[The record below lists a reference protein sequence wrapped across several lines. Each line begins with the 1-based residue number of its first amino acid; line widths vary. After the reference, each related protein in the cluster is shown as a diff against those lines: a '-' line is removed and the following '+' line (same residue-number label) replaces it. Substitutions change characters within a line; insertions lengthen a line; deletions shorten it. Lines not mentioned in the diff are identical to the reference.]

1 MLLLNQS
8 IWNGAMAMDT
18 KQDFFTRK
26 KEESGIVLNA
36 VQQEAV
42 KQTEGPLL
50 LLASPGSGKTT
61 TIIMRIGYLIE
72 EKGVAPAR
80 IKAITFSRA
89 AAADM
94 KDRFQKLFPNLPPV
108 DFSTIHSLAFE
119 LVRVFFRRTNVP
131 FLLIE
136 GEAGPYQK
144 KKILRNVYKAIHG
157 EKITEDQLEELQTYI
172 SYIKNKM
179 IPPAKWGKVATS
191 VPEAARILKEYE
203 TFKKQGTGQLLL
215 DFDDMLTYANEILR
229 RDPDLLRMYQGR
241 YDYVLTDESQDT
253 SMVQHAIVEKLV
265 RRHRNLCVVAD
276 DDQSIYSWRGAEP
289 SYLLNFKKVYPD
301 AKILFM
307 EQNYRSSQEVVTAA
321 NLFIK
326 RNKHRYDKNMFTEN
340 PPAGPIRFVR
350 LPDYKY
356 QAKYLAQ
363 NIVVSENFSEIA
375 VLYRNNMSSIALIN
389 EFDREGI
396 PFYLKDTDNRFFSH
410 WVVQDILNVMRL
422 TFTDKRADILAQV
435 HSKLDGYITKQQMEA
450 VKGIHNNQSV
460 FDNLVR
466 YANLKDYQV
475 QKVRKVKETLR
486 EMRGMPPLDAI
497 QVIRDRLG
505 YEKALENMCK
515 KFGFRKEYLI
525 GVLNTLEDIADTL
538 VTMEEFAA
546 RLKHLAHIL
555 KTAKGNKGRHAVT
568 LSTFHSSKGL
578 EFEKVYMIDL
588 VDGIIPGNDEK
599 EDDLLMEE
607 SVRLFYVAMTRAK
620 KSLEMVSYE
629 KRNGSRAMDSPFVA
643 AVKGIVNSVEKAGK
657 TKPDIEVARIGKK
670 TVSIPQNPNAIKD
683 ASAFV
688 AGKKIQHRVFGHGE
702 IVDID
707 GDTLA
712 IRFEKRTIKLS
723 ALTCIEKG
731 LLEEADL

>member
-1 MLLLNQS
+1 
-8 IWNGAMAMDT
+8 MDT

-144 KKILRNVYKAIHG
+144 KKILWNVYKAIHG

-179 IPPAKWGKVATS
+179 IPPKKWGKVATS

-215 DFDDMLTYANEILR
+215 DFDDMLIYANEILR

-321 NLFIK
+321 NQFIK

-555 KTAKGNKGRHAVT
+555 KTAKGNKGRHAVA

>member
-1 MLLLNQS
+1 MNT
-8 IWNGAMAMDT
+8 N
-18 KQDFFTRK
+18 QDFFTRK
-26 KEESGIVLNA
+26 KEKSGIVLNA

-94 KDRFQKLFPNLPPV
+94 KDRFRKLFPNLPPV

-136 GEAGPYQK
+136 GEAGPYHK

-179 IPPAKWGKVATS
+179 IPPTKWGKVATS

-215 DFDDMLTYANEILR
+215 DFDDMLIYANEILR

-321 NLFIK
+321 NQFIK

-629 KRNGSRAMDSPFVA
+629 KRNGSRAMDLPFVA
-643 AVKGIVNSVEKAGK
+643 AVKGIVNNVEKAEK
-657 TKPDIEVARIGKK
+657 TKPDLEVVRIGKK

>member
-1 MLLLNQS
+1 
-8 IWNGAMAMDT
+8 MDT
-18 KQDFFTRK
+18 KKDFFTRK

-94 KDRFQKLFPNLPPV
+94 KDRFRKLFPNLPPV

-119 LVRVFFRRTNVP
+119 LVRVFFRRNNAP

-136 GEAGPYQK
+136 GEAGPYHK

-179 IPPAKWGKVATS
+179 IPPAKWGKVVTS

-203 TFKKQGTGQLLL
+203 AFKKQGTRQLLL

-289 SYLLNFKKVYPD
+289 SYLLNFNKVYPD

-307 EQNYRSSQEVVTAA
+307 EQNYRSSQEVVTTA

-450 VKGIHNNQSV
+450 VKGIRNNQSV

-497 QVIRDRLG
+497 HVIRGRLG

-546 RLKHLAHIL
+546 RLQHLAQIL

-588 VDGIIPGNDEK
+588 VEGIIPGDDEK
-599 EDDLLMEE
+599 ENDLLMEE

-629 KRNGSRAMDSPFVA
+629 KRNGSRTMDSPFVA
-643 AVKGIVNSVEKAGK
+643 AVKGIVNNVEKAEK
-657 TKPDIEVARIGKK
+657 TKPDLEVVRIGKK

-683 ASAFV
+683 TSAFV
-688 AGKKIQHRVFGHGE
+688 AGKKIRHRVFGHGE

-712 IRFEKRTIKLS
+712 IRFEKRTVKLS

-731 LLEEADL
+731 LLEEADS

>member
-1 MLLLNQS
+1 MNT
-8 IWNGAMAMDT
+8 N
-18 KQDFFTRK
+18 QDFFTRK
-26 KEESGIVLNA
+26 KEESGIVVNA

-61 TIIMRIGYLIE
+61 TVIMRIGYLIE

-136 GEAGPYQK
+136 GEAGPYHK
-144 KKILRNVYKAIHG
+144 KKILRDVYKAING
-157 EKITEDQLEELQTYI
+157 ERITEDQLEELQTYI

-179 IPPAKWGKVATS
+179 IPPAKWGKIATG

-203 TFKKQGTGQLLL
+203 AFKKQGTGQLLL
-215 DFDDMLTYANEILR
+215 DFDDMLIYANEILR

-321 NLFIK
+321 NQFIK

-643 AVKGIVNSVEKAGK
+643 AVKGIVNNVEKAEK
-657 TKPDIEVARIGKK
+657 TKPDLEVVRIGKK

>member
-1 MLLLNQS
+1 MNT
-8 IWNGAMAMDT
+8 N
-18 KQDFFTRK
+18 QDFFTRK
-26 KEESGIVLNA
+26 KEKSGIVLNA

-94 KDRFQKLFPNLPPV
+94 KDRFRKLFPNLPPV

-136 GEAGPYQK
+136 GEAGPYHK

-179 IPPAKWGKVATS
+179 IPPTKWGKVATS

-215 DFDDMLTYANEILR
+215 DFDDMLIYANEILR

-321 NLFIK
+321 NQFIK

-643 AVKGIVNSVEKAGK
+643 AVKGIVNNVEKAEK
-657 TKPDIEVARIGKK
+657 TKPDLEVVRIGKK

>member
-1 MLLLNQS
+1 
-8 IWNGAMAMDT
+8 MDT

-94 KDRFQKLFPNLPPV
+94 KDRFRKLFPNLPPV

-119 LVRVFFRRTNVP
+119 LVRIFFRRAHIP
-131 FLLIE
+131 FQLIE
-136 GEAGPYQK
+136 GEAGPYHK
-144 KKILRNVYKAIHG
+144 KRILRDVYKAING
-157 EKITEDQLEELQTYI
+157 ERITEDQLEELQTYI

-203 TFKKQGTGQLLL
+203 AFKKQGTRQLLL
-215 DFDDMLTYANEILR
+215 DFDDMLTHANEILR

-289 SYLLNFKKVYPD
+289 SYLLNFNKVYPD

-363 NIVVSENFSEIA
+363 NIAASENFSEIA

-460 FDNLVR
+460 FDNLIQ
-466 YANLKDYQV
+466 YAHLKDYQV
-475 QKVRKVKETLR
+475 QKVREVKETLR

-497 QVIRDRLG
+497 HVIRGRLG

-515 KFGFRKEYLI
+515 RLGFRKDPLI
-525 GVLNTLEDIADTL
+525 GILNTLEEIADTL
-538 VTMEEFAA
+538 STMEEFAA
-546 RLKHLAHIL
+546 RLQHLAQIL
-555 KTAKGNKGRHAVT
+555 KTAKGNKGRNAVT

-588 VDGIIPGNDEK
+588 VNGIIPGDDEK
-599 EDDLLMEE
+599 EDELLMEE

-629 KRNGSRAMDSPFVA
+629 KRDGTRTMDSPFVA
-643 AVKGIVNSVEKAGK
+643 AVKEIVNNVEKAAK
-657 TKPDIEVARIGKK
+657 TKPDMAVARIGKK
-670 TVSIPQNPNAIKD
+670 TVSIPYNPNAMKD

-688 AGKKIQHRVFGHGE
+688 AGKKIRHRVFGHGE
-702 IVDID
+702 IIEIN
-707 GDTLA
+707 GDTMA
-712 IRFEKRTIKLS
+712 IRFEKRTVKLS
-723 ALTCIEKG
+723 IPTCIEMG
-731 LLEEADL
+731 LLEEAGR

>member
-1 MLLLNQS
+1 MNT
-8 IWNGAMAMDT
+8 N
-18 KQDFFTRK
+18 QDFFTRK
-26 KEESGIVLNA
+26 KEESGIVVNA

-61 TIIMRIGYLIE
+61 TVIMRIGYLIE

-136 GEAGPYQK
+136 GEAGPYHK
-144 KKILRNVYKAIHG
+144 KKILRDVYKAING
-157 EKITEDQLEELQTYI
+157 ERITEDQLEELQTYI

-179 IPPAKWGKVATS
+179 IPPAKWGKIATG

-203 TFKKQGTGQLLL
+203 AFKKQGTGQLLL
-215 DFDDMLTYANEILR
+215 DFDDMLIYANEILR

-321 NLFIK
+321 NQFIK

-620 KSLEMVSYE
+620 K
-629 KRNGSRAMDSPFVA
+629 
-643 AVKGIVNSVEKAGK
+643 
-657 TKPDIEVARIGKK
+657 
-670 TVSIPQNPNAIKD
+670 
-683 ASAFV
+683 
-688 AGKKIQHRVFGHGE
+688 
-702 IVDID
+702 
-707 GDTLA
+707 
-712 IRFEKRTIKLS
+712 
-723 ALTCIEKG
+723 
-731 LLEEADL
+731 

>member
-1 MLLLNQS
+1 MNT
-8 IWNGAMAMDT
+8 N
-18 KQDFFTRK
+18 QDFFTRK
-26 KEESGIVLNA
+26 KEESGIVVNA

-61 TIIMRIGYLIE
+61 TVIMRIGYLIE

-136 GEAGPYQK
+136 GEAGPYHK
-144 KKILRNVYKAIHG
+144 KKILRDVYKAING
-157 EKITEDQLEELQTYI
+157 ERITEDQLEELQTYI

-179 IPPAKWGKVATS
+179 IPPAKWGKIATG

-203 TFKKQGTGQLLL
+203 AFKKQGTGQLLL
-215 DFDDMLTYANEILR
+215 DFDDMLIYANEILR

-321 NLFIK
+321 NQFIK

-643 AVKGIVNSVEKAGK
+643 AVKGIVNNVEKAEK
-657 TKPDIEVARIGKK
+657 TKPDIEVVRIGKK